1 MPDGR
6 RLLETGSPDTSVERR
21 RAEDAARENREQ
33 MQDLL
38 DSAALGM
45 HFVGPDGVILWANQA
60 ELDLLGYTRGE
71 YVGHHIA
78 EFHSDRQAIDTILA
92 RLASHETLRDHEAR
106 LRCKD
111 GSIKH
116 VVIDSNVLWRDET
129 FIHTRCFT
137 RDITAQKRTAHLLA
151 LQHAI
156 TRVLAESDGLS
167 DAAPNLIRAVCDSA
181 DWQVGALWRVDET
194 ANQLRCLEF
203 SNCSPEQF
211 PRFEAVTRNRAFLP
225 GIGLPGRIWSSGE
238 AAWIPDVTRDSNF
251 PRAHIA
257 SAEGLHGAFAFPITV
272 GREVSGVME
281 FFSRRTRQS
290 EPELLELLAGF
301 GRQIGQFAE
310 RKQTEERLRTTEAR
324 FRGVVQQTNAGIA
337 QTDLAGHFVLVN
349 DRYCVIVGR
358 SREELLGGLT
368 MQDITHPDD
377 LSRNLEP
384 FQKLVSGDGPD
395 FVIEKRYVRPDG
407 SHVWVNNSVS
417 VVRDTSGRAQFALA
431 AVVDVTERKQAEEAV
446 RAREHQMAAELAATQ
461 ALQDV
466 SIQMIQEGDV
476 NGLYQQIL
484 DAAVAIMRADMAS
497 IQIVDEDQDALRM
510 LAFRGFEP
518 AFGEIFALCRPDTK
532 TSCSVARRLGQRVVV
547 SDVETC
553 DFIVGTP
560 ALEDHRK
567 TGIQAAQSTP
577 LLSRSGR
584 LLGMISTHWRQPHQP
599 SDRNLR
605 LLDVLARQAGD
616 LIERNHAE
624 EALRTSTVQ
633 LRAAAERLQDEVRIV
648 ETLNRVGANVAAELN
663 PDRVVQTVT
672 DAATE
677 LTMAQF
683 GAFFYNVID
692 PQSGEAFLLYTLS
705 GASKEAFAAFPKPRA
720 TQIFGPTFRGEA
732 VVRLDDVTRDPRY
745 GKSAPYH
752 GMPAGH
758 LPVRSYLAV
767 PVVAASGE
775 VLGGLFFGHSQPG
788 VFTER
793 HERLAVGIA
802 GWAAVALENARLYRQ
817 AQEANRLKDEF
828 LATLSH
834 ELRTPLNAML
844 GWSHM
849 LRVGT
854 LKGDAAARALNSIE
868 RNARVQAQLVED
880 LLDVSRIISGKLPL
894 KTEPVDLTGAITSA
908 IEAVRAAAIAKNI
921 ELQVE
926 LDQTAASVIGDSAR
940 LQQVIWNLLTNAVKF
955 TPSGGRIDVRLD
967 RADGQAQVTVRDT
980 GQGIPPDFLPHVFE
994 RFRQQDATT
1003 SRKHGGLGL
1012 GLSIVRYLTEAHGG
1026 TVSVSSPGEGRGATF
1041 TLWLPLSHVR
1051 QEADRAAAPE
1061 HPRPSLS
1068 GVRVLVV
1075 DDEADARE
1083 LLTLVLEGCGADVL
1097 SVGSAGEA
1105 LHVLSRDQLDILLAD
1120 IGMPDR
1126 DGYDL
1131 IRAIRELPPEMG
1143 GTIHAVAVTAY
1154 ASLRERDEALAAGYN
1169 WHVAKPVDPDY
1180 VAGIVAQAAGRVPGN

>member
-1 MPDGR
+1 MPDDR
-6 RLLETGSPDTSVERR
+6 RLLETAESDPSAR
-21 RAEDAARENREQ
+21 RAEHAGRQDREQ
-33 MQDLL
+33 TPDLL
-38 DSAALGM
+38 DDAALPM
-45 HFVGPDGVILWANQA
+45 HFVGPDGTILWANQA
-60 ELDLLGYTRGE
+60 ELDLLGYSREE
-71 YVGHHIA
+71 YVGRHIA
-78 EFHSDRQAIDTILA
+78 EFHVDRPVIDGILE
-92 RLASHETLRDHEAR
+92 RLAQHETLRDHEAR

-111 GSIKH
+111 GSIRH
-116 VVIDSNVLWRDET
+116 VLIDSNVLWQADT

-137 RDITAQKRTAHLLA
+137 RDVTVQKRTAHLLA

-167 DAAPNLIRAVCDSA
+167 DAAPRLIRVVCESA
-181 DWQVGALWRVDET
+181 DWQVGALWQIDE
-194 ANQLRCLEF
+194 AARQLRCLEF
-203 SNCSPEQF
+203 SNCSSDHF
-211 PRFEAVTRNRAFLP
+211 ARFEAGTRGAAFSP
-225 GIGLPGRIWSSGE
+225 GIGLPGRVWSSGE
-238 AAWIPDVTRDSNF
+238 PAWIPDVTRDDNF
-251 PRAHIA
+251 PRAPVA
-257 SAEGLHGAFAFPITV
+257 AEEGLRGAFAFPITR
-272 GREVSGVME
+272 GRDVLGVME
-281 FFSRRTRQS
+281 FFSRRMRES

-301 GRQIGQFAE
+301 GRQIGQFVE
-310 RKQTEERLRTTEAR
+310 RKQAEERLRHTEAR
-324 FRGVVQQTNAGIA
+324 FRGIVQQTNAGIA
-337 QTDLAGHFVLVN
+337 QTDLAGQFVLVN
-349 DRYCVIVGR
+349 DRYCEIVGR
-358 SREELLGGLT
+358 SREELLSGLT
-368 MQDITHPDD
+368 MQGITHPDD
-377 LSRNLEP
+377 LQRNLEE

-431 AVVDVTERKQAEEAV
+431 AVVDVTERKQAEETL
-446 RAREHQMAAELAATQ
+446 REREHEMAAELAATQ
-461 ALQDV
+461 ALQEV

-497 IQIVDEDQDALRM
+497 IQIVDEDLDALR
-510 LAFRGFEP
+510 LLSFRGFEP
-518 AFGEIFALCRPDTK
+518 AFSEVFALVRPDTK
-532 TSCSVARRLGQRVVV
+532 TSCSLARRLGQRVVV

-553 DFIVGTP
+553 EFIVGTP

-567 TGIQAAQSTP
+567 MNIRAMQSTP

-584 LLGMISTHWRQPHQP
+584 LLGMISTHWRHPHEP
-599 SDRNLR
+599 SERDLR

-633 LRAAAERLQDEVRIV
+633 LRSAAERLQDEVRIV
-648 ETLNRVGANVAAELN
+648 EMLNRIGANVAAELN

-692 PQSGEAFLLYTLS
+692 PQSGEAYLLYTLS
-705 GASKEAFAAFPKPRA
+705 GAPKEAFASFPKPRA
-720 TQIFGPTFRGEA
+720 TQIFGPTFRGEG

-745 GKSAPYH
+745 GKSAPYY
-752 GMPAGH
+752 GMPSGH

-775 VLGGLFFGHSQPG
+775 VLGGLFFGHPQAG
-788 VFTER
+788 VFSER

-817 AQEANRLKDEF
+817 AQDANRLKDEF

-854 LKGDAAARALNSIE
+854 LKGDAAARALDSIE

-880 LLDVSRIISGKLPL
+880 LLDVSRIISGKLPI
-894 KTEPVDLTGAITSA
+894 KAEPVDLTVAITSA
-908 IEAVRAAAIAKNI
+908 IEAVRAAAHAKNI
-921 ELQVE
+921 DVQVE
-926 LDQTAASVIGDSAR
+926 LDDAASSVIGDGAR
-940 LQQVIWNLLTNAVKF
+940 LHQVVWNLLTNAVKF
-955 TPSGGRIDVRLD
+955 TPSDGRIDVRLD
-967 RADGQAQVTVRDT
+967 HADGQAQVTVRDT
-980 GQGIPPDFLPHVFE
+980 GQGIPPEFLPHVFE

-1012 GLSIVRYLTEAHGG
+1012 GLSIVRHLTEAHGG
-1026 TVSVSSPGEGRGATF
+1026 TVSVSSPGEGGGATF
-1041 TLWLPLSHVR
+1041 TLRLPLSSVR
-1051 QEADRAAAPE
+1051 REAVRAAAPE
-1061 HPRPSLS
+1061 LQRPSLS

-1075 DDEADARE
+1075 DDETDARE
-1083 LLTLVLEGCGADVL
+1083 LLAMVLEACGADVT

-1105 LHVLSRDQLDILLAD
+1105 LHVLSTHRFDILLAD

-1131 IRAIRELPPEMG
+1131 IRAIRDLPSEAG
-1143 GTIHAVAVTAY
+1143 GTIDAVAVTAY
-1154 ASLRERDEALAAGYN
+1154 ASFANATKRWRPATTGMLQNRSTPITL
-1169 WHVAKPVDPDY
+1169 
-1180 VAGIVAQAAGRVPGN
+1180 QA